1 MKKRDKGTVKRF
13 FIFLFLCVVITYIY
27 FPKKNFPKEIIDLF
41 QSFDLDE
48 DEKRRYLI
56 TMNSFISSA
65 SRFRLSEAEW
75 KNHRKENWSDVNY
88 EKYIENNGYW
98 KLISKGM

>member
-1 MKKRDKGTVKRF
+1 M
-13 FIFLFLCVVITYIY
+13 
-27 FPKKNFPKEIIDLF
+27 F

-75 KNHRKENWSDVNY
+75 KNHRKENWSDVNC